1 MGTQQGTVRAV
12 LSGAY
17 DMQLQGRLRTQLLAV
32 PCNPQ
37 VQKTEGSMCALEMAT
52 CARAGVRLQ
61 PHANWRVLPG
71 ALTQEHGGGH
81 RPRLLEQLLLAIKAH
96 ALELIHW

>member
-1 MGTQQGTVRAV
+1 
-12 LSGAY
+12 
-17 DMQLQGRLRTQLLAV
+17 
-32 PCNPQ
+32 
-37 VQKTEGSMCALEMAT
+37 MCALEMAT

-96 ALELIHW
+96 ALELIHWQQQKARAQQGIFVRAGSLWGHCRVNVYTYLQVWL